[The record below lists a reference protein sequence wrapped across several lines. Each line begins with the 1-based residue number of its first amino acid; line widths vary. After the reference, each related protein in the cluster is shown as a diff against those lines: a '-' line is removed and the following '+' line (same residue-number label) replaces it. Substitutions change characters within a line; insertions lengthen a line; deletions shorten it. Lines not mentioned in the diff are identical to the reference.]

1 MRWRDDTF
9 KPFAVST
16 DMARKRNEGD
26 LLWVAP
32 SIPVTCKI
40 PLNLPFLKEE
50 NCGVLF
56 LTSIYSCRCEDA
68 AGRQSNLSRI
78 DRMTNKK

>member
-1 MRWRDDTF
+1 MTHSSRLQLAQIWHASYGIC
-9 KPFAVST
+9 PLW
-16 DMARKRNEGD
+16 KRGNEGD

-56 LTSIYSCRCEDA
+56 LTSIYSCR
-68 AGRQSNLSRI
+68 
-78 DRMTNKK
+78 